1 MDNLNITMKEYIRL
15 EEEKARR
22 SGKVSVETEFPAIV
36 FNEELTS
43 EKSLS
48 CEPTVSSLNDK
59 EIDFRI
65 SFDESGDED
74 YTVIFDKNSFSYKI
88 IYVGDLKT
96 DSENGNKN
104 VNVPSFPSPEPTG
117 SYFDDLDFFKDFENE
132 FPAIFYNDA
141 LTSKSD
147 SSTEHVKIPHRI
159 DESDLKNE
167 TSLSEYDE
175 EEQNVVYFNDL
186 LRFNIIY
193 PDDLEL
199 DKDNDDNEINIIQ
212 SSEGYTN
219 ADITDFKERLGRIY
233 GREIHRVHVFNFR
246 GLTDLMAKGLSGRML
261 IEHRD
266 AQGQTV
272 FTSQAWRRL
281 FEIRG
286 SLVHKLILEFFSTF
300 RFGDGV
306 LDLDT
311 PRALQFQLGGVR
323 HRMSWREFTLG
334 MGLHNVKEIGLVG
347 FSAYWAESARQIPD
361 KGDLSAYWVGISSVV
376 DFLGT
381 TPSYTSIRDPMLM
394 LCHRLIACNIA
405 GRRQAPKKVTVADL
419 FYLRRVD
426 VGSIYIYYMVAR
438 YLSLF
443 ASGRKRGAMI
453 SGGTGGDCRD
463 LPVIDMAELGPQSP
477 PAQTMAQRLARVEE
491 EVHEIRG
498 SLGEQH
504 EVMDV
509 MARDLSRFIV
519 WAAGGI
525 SQLLDFAG
533 ATYVWYSETHVP
545 YQRRRVRQRTRDAS
559 TSAAPHDEDQPDH

>member
-159 DESDLKNE
+159 DEFDLKNE

-212 SSEGYTN
+212 SSEG
-219 ADITDFKERLGRIY
+219 D
-233 GREIHRVHVFNFR
+233 
-246 GLTDLMAKGLSGRML
+246 
-261 IEHRD
+261 
-266 AQGQTV
+266 GQTV

-381 TPSYTSIRDPMLM
+381 TPSYTSIRDPMLL

-533 ATYVWYSETHVP
+533 ATYVWYSKTHVP